1 MSNEATGALVPC
13 VSALDA
19 PALGLNDEA
28 AGDEFRPQRLL
39 RVVPGAGAAVAWV
52 ADDLDAQ
59 ARVLRLDG
67 LSALTAVSPVGVHL
81 LQARHLGASLW
92 DQRAGSVAVL
102 HAGSGDG
109 DGQQQAQGV
118 DDDMAFA
125 ALDLLACI
133 EARHAALRGT
143 ARALRVDD
151 GRRRLGIAAH
161 AVSPLLAQPLVHGL
175 KDAGR
180 GPAAEGRVDPAP
192 GRKTLGQQ
200 APGAARA
207 NDVAARIDHVLARV
221 LGRRAAPALTLE
233 QIGHQRPFGIGQI
246 GIHAAG
252 AVLAPVGLR
261 VSDAQR
267 RPALDC
273 RALAGLAL
281 RLEPVDARLPQR
293 LAYRHRAH
301 LSARASMQFACHL
314 LQRRT
319 WLLTRDRAQR
329 RDVLCVERRLAPRS
343 ASIRPVVPHLS
354 LRPSS
359 SGASMRGIDY
369 FGYTLSEDRKN
380 MLND

>member
-13 VSALDA
+13 VSALDD

-67 LSALTAVSPVGVHL
+67 LSALTAVSPIGVHL
-81 LQARHLGASLW
+81 LQARHLGASLC

-109 DGQQQAQGV
+109 DGQQKAQGV
-118 DDDMAFA
+118 DDDMAS
-125 ALDLLACI
+125 
-133 EARHAALRGT
+133 
-143 ARALRVDD
+143 
-151 GRRRLGIAAH
+151 AAH

-180 GPAAEGRVDPAP
+180 GPAAEGLVDPAP

-281 RLEPVDARLPQR
+281 RLEPVDARPPQR